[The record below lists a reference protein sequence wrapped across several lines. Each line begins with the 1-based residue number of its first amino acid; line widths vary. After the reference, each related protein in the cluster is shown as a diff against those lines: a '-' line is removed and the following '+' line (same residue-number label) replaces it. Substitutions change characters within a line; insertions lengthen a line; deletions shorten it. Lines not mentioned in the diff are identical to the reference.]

1 MRVVEVDPFGDERW
15 DRYVTGHAEGLIY
28 HRAAWLRVLALD
40 YGSRFECFLAEDDAA
55 QVTGILALAHVRG
68 LPVAPAV
75 RLGGPRLI
83 SLPRTPIAGPLVSSA
98 DAAIALG
105 RAAIERAGHLEGVQL
120 HLKPPPGA
128 DGGLATVL
136 TPVPVGTSYVLTLPP
151 PEVGLRFG
159 TSRNHAA
166 IKRAVSKAARQGVEV
181 RVAETEADLRAW
193 YWLYL
198 ETMRRHVAPPRPYRF
213 FRRMWTL
220 LRPAGLLELLLA
232 EVRSGPSPE
241 LLAGCLFLMSG
252 QTVVFAFNGRRERG
266 LPARPNDAL
275 HWHAIHGAH
284 RRGFRRY
291 DFGEVEDGNPGLV
304 QFKVKWG
311 AVPQPILRFVHPAA
325 AAGSA
330 EAVASAGRSARVLRS
345 AWQRVPLWATAR
357 MADAVYR
364 YV

>member
-1 MRVVEVDPFGDERW
+1 MRVVEVDPFKDERW

-55 QVTGILALAHVRG
+55 EVTGILALAHVRG
-68 LPVAPAV
+68 VPVAPAV
-75 RLGGPRLI
+75 RLGGPRLS

-98 DAAIALG
+98 DAAIALA
-105 RAAIERAGHLEGVQL
+105 RTAIERAGHLDGVQL

-136 TPVPVGTSYVLTLPP
+136 RPVPVATSYVLTLPP
-151 PEVGLRFG
+151 PDDELRFG
-159 TSRNHAA
+159 PSRNHAA
-166 IKRAVSKAARQGVEV
+166 IKRAVNKAARQGVEV
-181 RVAETEADLRAW
+181 RVAETEADLRTW
-193 YWLYL
+193 YRLYL
-198 ETMRRHVAPPRPYRF
+198 ETMRRHMAPPRPYRF

-220 LRPAGLLELLLA
+220 LRPAGQLELLLA
-232 EVRSGPSPE
+232 EARSGPSPQ

-252 QTVVFAFNGRRERG
+252 QTVVFAFNGRRERD

-275 HWHAIHGAH
+275 HWHAIHEAH

-291 DFGEVEDGNPGLV
+291 DFGEVDDGNPGLA
-304 QFKVKWG
+304 QFKMKWG
-311 AVPQPILRFVHPAA
+311 AVPQPLLRYVHPAG
-325 AAGSA
+325 AAGPIKVA
-330 EAVASAGRSARVLRS
+330 EGAGRGARALRS

-357 MADAVYR
+357 VGDALHR